1 MNKEETAIET
11 ANKSKKTSKWVII
24 LVIIGCLYYIVPI
37 GLFTLAIITDNYKT
51 EYKVLDDGSINI
63 DKSKLTIQS
72 GVKGYYSEEKKAYY
86 IEGKVTNNTE
96 KDYNY
101 IEINYY
107 LYNEKEEVL
116 GVATTLIQ
124 KLGAKKTWNFK
135 AIYDDVDA
143 SSVSKFEYNPNN

>member
-124 KLGAKKTWNFK
+124 KLGAKKTWKFK

-143 SSVSKFEYNPNN
+143 SSVYKFEYNPNN